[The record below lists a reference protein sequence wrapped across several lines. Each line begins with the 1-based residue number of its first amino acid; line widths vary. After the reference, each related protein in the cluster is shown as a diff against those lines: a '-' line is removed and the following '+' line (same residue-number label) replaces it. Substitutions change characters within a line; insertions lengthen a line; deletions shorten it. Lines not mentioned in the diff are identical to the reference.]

1 MDENKQVTSVSPI
14 WSFFFFFL
22 KTLFEGLIIKNG
34 LQILVSRSQSH
45 KLLVYPSFFYKKYSH
60 FVK

>member
-1 MDENKQVTSVSPI
+1 MRTSKLLAFPLFEV
-14 WSFFFFFL
+14 FFFFFL